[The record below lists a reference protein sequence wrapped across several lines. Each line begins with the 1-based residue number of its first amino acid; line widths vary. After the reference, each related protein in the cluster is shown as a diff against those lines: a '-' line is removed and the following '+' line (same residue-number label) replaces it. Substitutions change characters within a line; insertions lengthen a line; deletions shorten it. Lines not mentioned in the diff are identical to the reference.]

1 MGESDAQLYDPRLA
15 QSRQQEHAAKRAFPL
30 AAPWPQAAAPSADF
44 EPMKVREPKSPLSR
58 SRGIQF
64 LAVPWYLLSRGTL
77 LPSSDSSQFP
87 GTCWMEEHVSDVWR
101 TQNVGVH
108 CILRVMQC
116 VHSMQRLFNA
126 NLPRVMPLPCRRPPR
141 GSRRATQSSPR
152 RPPRR
157 WSRTRRSAHQAKHTR
172 TACYAHTILLLL
184 GETTATQP
192 LYYKLA
198 EARSREYEQ
207 CVSIVSRNLSIDFSI
222 SEMRR

>member
-1 MGESDAQLYDPRLA
+1 MNRRAPFLDHEGSD
-15 QSRQQEHAAKRAFPL
+15 S
-30 AAPWPQAAAPSADF
+30 S
-44 EPMKVREPKSPLSR
+44 
-58 SRGIQF
+58 QF
-64 LAVPWYLLSRGTL
+64 LGTCCPGGPSSPRPIPRSSLVLAVPGDPPPLVRFLPVPWYLLDGGACR
-77 LPSSDSSQFP
+77 
-87 GTCWMEEHVSDVWR
+87 R

-172 TACYAHTILLLL
+172 LHAMLTRYCCCWERPLPLSHC
-184 GETTATQP
+184 TTNWQRP
-192 LYYKLA
+192 D
-198 EARSREYEQ
+198 RENMNNASQ
-207 CVSIVSRNLSIDFSI
+207 
-222 SEMRR
+222 

>member
-1 MGESDAQLYDPRLA
+1 MNRRAPFLDHEGSD
-15 QSRQQEHAAKRAFPL
+15 S
-30 AAPWPQAAAPSADF
+30 S
-44 EPMKVREPKSPLSR
+44 
-58 SRGIQF
+58 QF
-64 LAVPWYLLSRGTL
+64 LGTCCPGGPSSPRPIPRSSLVLAVPGDPPPLVRFLPVPWYLLDGGACR
-77 LPSSDSSQFP
+77 
-87 GTCWMEEHVSDVWR
+87 R